1 MEKATV
7 ETIDNA
13 SIITIEL
20 SGAFYSDL
28 QYVLTHL
35 SQQKSEEEIT
45 ALINKINSDD
55 PNAVYEEWEI
65 AVRVMLILCAEI
77 EAKAKQQNAIKNVE
91 VELQPVETTT
101 APPTNI

>member
-45 ALINKINSDD
+45 AKLGLFGG
-55 PNAVYEEWEI
+55 P
-65 AVRVMLILCAEI
+65 
-77 EAKAKQQNAIKNVE
+77 KA
-91 VELQPVETTT
+91 
-101 APPTNI
+101 